1 MIFKVKQIWG
11 FLFLLLLSLIY
22 ISLFLL
28 DSSTKNDITEIYFA
42 DRITAA
48 HKVLIDKYNKINE
61 GKVKVIP
68 IDFPN
73 YDFNSNER
81 KELLARS
88 LKGRGDGIDLFA
100 VDLIWVQRFAKWCE
114 PLDKYFPI
122 AERAKLLDKAL
133 ETCFYDG
140 ELVALP
146 LNRVQGV
153 MYYREDL
160 LNNLKNGKEIIKKIK
175 SKITWEEFITLKN
188 KINSSNP
195 FYIYPA
201 ADFEGLICSFVE
213 LLLSLEPNY
222 FDDHGFDFNTDSAE
236 KALSLLVDLVNKHKL
251 SPNVVTDLTDI
262 PSYEYFVENEGLFL
276 RGWIS
281 YDKDFLTSPFNIEKE
296 KHLRKASL
304 PHFKGGKTT
313 SVFGGWNLMISKFS
327 DKKEEAIDFIKF
339 LLTESSQELFYRES
353 GYYPIIKRFYEN
365 KKYKEAYPEIDRL
378 IELHKTGVHRPAHID
393 YTRYSEI
400 MSHYFELAIRD
411 EMSVNEALVQTTHD
425 IRNDKIITK

>member
-1 MIFKVKQIWG
+1 M
-11 FLFLLLLSLIY
+11 
-22 ISLFLL
+22 
-28 DSSTKNDITEIYFA
+28 SSSKSEKKITEIYFA

-48 HKVLIDKYNKINE
+48 HQILIDQYNRENE
-61 GKVKVIP
+61 GKVKVVP

-114 PLDKYFPI
+114 PLDKYFPRN
-122 AERAKLLDKAL
+122 ERVKLLEKAL
-133 ETCFYDG
+133 ESCFYEG

-160 LNNLKNGKEIIKKIK
+160 INNLPNGNKIISKLEN
-175 SKITWEEFITLKN
+175 KITWEEFI
-188 KINSSNP
+188 KIGREIKQTYP
-195 FYIYPA
+195 FYIYA
-201 ADFEGLICSFVE
+201 GADFEGLICSFVE

-222 FDDHGFDFNTDSAE
+222 FDKHGFDFNTSEAE
-236 KALSLLVDLVNKHKL
+236 ESLKLLVDLVHKYNL
-251 SPNVVTDLTDI
+251 SPKVVTELTDI
-262 PSYEYFVENEGLFL
+262 PSYEYFIENDGLFL

-281 YDKDFLTSPFNIEKE
+281 YDKDFVDSPFNVEKE
-296 KHLRKASL
+296 NNLKKASI
-304 PHFKGGKTT
+304 PHFSGGKKT
-313 SVFGGWNLMISKFS
+313 SVFGGWNLMMSKFS
-327 DKKEEAIDFIKF
+327 DKKDEVVDFIKF
-339 LLTESSQELFYRES
+339 LLSESSQELFYRES

-365 KKYKEAYPEIDRL
+365 GKYKNMYPEIDEL
-378 IELHKTGVHRPAHID
+378 IELHKSGVHRSAHSE

-400 MSHYFELAIRD
+400 MSRYIEHAIKNELG
-411 EMSVNEALVQTTHD
+411 VKEALQQITHD
-425 IRNDKIITK
+425 IRNDKIIKQF